1 MDENT
6 TEYSDF
12 LKILEL
18 SFGKELHEEMKNYSR
33 KKIVFFKDLLQSF
46 DDPIEDGKK
55 MDRYISSVIKLLLS
69 ANRYIDIAVLYN
81 YFRNRHEYEG
91 ETTRIFPILKHVM
104 HEFVEDY
111 FLMSLTYSSEEIDIF
126 LHDILGDNH
135 SELMKIMSKVF
146 NEHRLY
152 NAKFSIGIRR
162 KIVEMADEDL
172 ENFLENSDIKFLAFY
187 FSILPRISPL
197 PEGHI
202 KKWTKILLSGHRK
215 NRHMSKIIKALR
227 IRPSVEMLFILMLT
241 SETRERG
248 EALGILTAHMK
259 KNAGKLKKYTA
270 AAAYFLQRA
279 LMSEF
284 YDFNQIPSHQKEK
297 IASLIVFFPDR
308 SICSV
313 LVSLMKSGK
322 MNNDPKLMETKVLF
336 IKILGKL
343 YHYFPAMAAVL
354 REILKQENI
363 HKEVEEAAVN
373 ALKNIS
379 KMHISSSDRR
389 NQ

>member
-1 MDENT
+1 MDENRK
-6 TEYSDF
+6 EQMDF
-12 LKILEL
+12 LKIFEL
-18 SFGKELHEEMKNYSR
+18 FSGTELNEDVKKYSG
-33 KKIVFFKDLLQSF
+33 KKIGFFKDFLQN
-46 DDPIEDGKK
+46 IEKHVEDGKK
-55 MDRYISSVIKLLLS
+55 IDNHIASVIKLLLS

-81 YFRNRHEYEG
+81 HFRNCHEYEG
-91 ETTRIFPILKHVM
+91 ETTDIYPLLKNVM
-104 HEFVEDY
+104 SEYVKDY

-126 LHDILGDNH
+126 LHDLLGDNH
-135 SELMKIMSKVF
+135 SELMKIMSMVF
-146 NEHRLY
+146 SKHRLY

-172 ENFLENSDIKFLAFY
+172 ENFLENSDVKFLAFY

-197 PEGHI
+197 PEDHI
-202 KKWTKILLSGHRK
+202 KKWTKILLSGHIK

-227 IRPSVEMLFILMLT
+227 IRPSMEILFILMLT

-248 EALGILTAHMK
+248 EALGILTAHIK
-259 KNAGKLKKYTA
+259 KHSGKLKKHTA

-308 SICSV
+308 SIYSV
-313 LVSLMKSGK
+313 LVSLLKSGK
-322 MNNDPKLMETKVLF
+322 MNKDPKLMETKVLL
-336 IKILGKL
+336 IKTLGRL
-343 YHYFPAMAAVL
+343 YRYFPAMAAVI
-354 REILKQENI
+354 REVLKQENI
-363 HKEVEEAAVN
+363 HKEVEEAAVI

-379 KMHISSSDRR
+379 KMHISKKEA
-389 NQ
+389 